1 MRTYRSLVRVTE
13 PAVEPVTLA
22 EAKAHLRVDVSDD
35 DALIS
40 AIVKA
45 AREFCEEYL
54 DRTLVNTQWRMRA
67 DQLPPSGTEDVA
79 LPRPPIAQAGT
90 TTTVVLT
97 YTLETGSTA
106 TYGTASYRVDRH
118 ATPGAVKTL
127 YGQTWPP
134 HLIDDNSVSV
144 TWWGGYGADG
154 SSVPAAIR
162 SAILML
168 TTSLY
173 EHRSAVLAG
182 TISKEIEFGVKALLD
197 SHRWGSYR

>member
-1 MRTYRSLVRVTE
+1 MQYRSLTRQTP

-35 DALIS
+35 DALIG

-54 DRTLVNTQWRMRA
+54 DRTLVHTQWTMRA
-67 DQLPPSGTEDVA
+67 DSFPPSGTQDVE
-79 LPRPPIAQAGT
+79 LPRPPMATAGT
-90 TTTVVLT
+90 TTAVVLT
-97 YTLETGSTA
+97 YTLESGATA
-106 TYGTASYRVDRH
+106 TYSTANYRVDRH

-127 YGQTWPP
+127 YGQTWPA
-134 HLIDDNSVSV
+134 HLIDDNSISV

-154 SSVPAAIR
+154 TSVPAAIR
-162 SAILML
+162 SAILMIVG
-168 TTSLY
+168 SLY
-173 EHRSAVLAG
+173 EHRSAVLTG

-197 SHRWGSYR
+197 THRWGSYR